1 MSPNESRRG
10 PIEAQKSHVMKAL
23 GTFMMSFLIALSC
36 IAGARPALAGE
47 TMEIRLIVD
56 GEALPAILEDNP
68 TSRDLASML
77 PLTIRM
83 SDYNRTEKTGK
94 LPRALSTE
102 GAPDGFDPSVGDIA
116 LYAPWGTLVLYYR
129 DFVWSRGLIPL
140 GRISSGV
147 DRLAAQSGDF
157 DVTFERAR

>member
-1 MSPNESRRG
+1 
-10 PIEAQKSHVMKAL
+10 MKVLRPFPAL
-23 GTFMMSFLIALSC
+23 LLVALSFLL
-36 IAGARPALAGE
+36 AGAARPAPAGE
-47 TMEIRLIVD
+47 PMEIRLIVN
-56 GEALPAILEDNP
+56 GEALPAVLEDNP

-102 GAPDGFDPSVGDIA
+102 GAPDGFDPSAGDIA
-116 LYAPWGTLVLYYR
+116 LYAPWGTFVIYYR
-129 DFVWSRGLIPL
+129 DFVLSRGVIPL

-147 DRLAAQSGDF
+147 DKLAAMSGNF
-157 DVTFERAR
+157 DITLERAR

>member
-1 MSPNESRRG
+1 
-10 PIEAQKSHVMKAL
+10 
-23 GTFMMSFLIALSC
+23 
-36 IAGARPALAGE
+36 
-47 TMEIRLIVD
+47 MEIRLIVN
-56 GEALPAILEDNP
+56 GEALPAVLEDNP
-68 TSRDLASML
+68 TSRDFASML

-129 DFVWSRGLIPL
+129 DFAWSRGLVFL
-140 GRISSGV
+140 GRITAGV
-147 DRLAAQSGDF
+147 DRLASMPDHF
-157 DVTFERAR
+157 DVTLERAR

>member
-1 MSPNESRRG
+1 
-10 PIEAQKSHVMKAL
+10 MKAF
-23 GTFMMSFLIALSC
+23 GTFMVSFLIALSC

-47 TMEIRLIVD
+47 GMKIRLIAG
-56 GEALPAILEDNP
+56 GEVLPAILEDNP

-94 LPRALSTE
+94 PPRALSTE

-140 GRISSGV
+140 GRITSGA
-147 DRLAAQSGDF
+147 DRLAAMPDPF
-157 DVTFERAR
+157 EITLERAR